1 MLPILQVGPLAL
13 QTPGLILLLGIWIG
27 LWLAERYASRR
38 GQDASS
44 LYNLVLAGILFGLAG
59 GRLFYVLSYPEA
71 FLASPRSI
79 ISINPGL
86 FDIWGGLLSGLL
98 AALVYGGR
106 KKLPFWSTLDALTP
120 GLAVFAVAIH
130 LANLASGNGFGSPTQ
145 LPWAI
150 ELWGAQRHPTQVYE
164 SLAAAMILVFL
175 LILMRS
181 SRPRAEGTFFLVFV
195 ALSAGARL
203 FLEAFRGDSVLIAGG
218 LRSAQV
224 IAWIALAASLWL
236 IGWRANAGAASG
248 KATQD
253 PDLTGETR
261 IQDSA

>member
-13 QTPGLILLLGIWIG
+13 QTPGLVLLLGIWIG

-59 GRLFYVLSYPEA
+59 GRLFYVLSYSEA
-71 FLASPRSI
+71 FLASPRSM

-86 FDIWGGLLSGLL
+86 FDIWGGLLSALL

-130 LANLASGNGFGSPTQ
+130 MANLASGNGFGSPTQ

-175 LILMRS
+175 LILLRS
-181 SRPRAEGTFFLVFV
+181 TKPWSEGNFFLVFV

-203 FLEAFRGDSVLIAGG
+203 FLEAFRADSVLIAGG

-248 KATQD
+248 KAIQD
-253 PDLTGETR
+253 PDLPGETR